1 MRKILNYL
9 EMRLREILYSLVSF
23 PVSIILFCL
32 VLFGFGSGLVLP
44 LAVLV
49 FMFLLTIMQR
59 VANFEIR
66 RTNRI
71 LKTDFPTVGEWFSH
85 PFFSWNG
92 VKERL
97 TCTQSWMAIGYV
109 FIAFGWSI
117 FSFVIL
123 VFGLA
128 GIFVILSALGIT
140 LLSNFSRSF
149 EVINGGDIFRGNLYF
164 QESTRTF
171 RLELGDAASQAGL
184 SWNLDSTWNLAV
196 GVLLVFLALWL
207 IPRNARTMAKQVEG
221 LLSGSYLPIVENWL
235 NRFLSK
241 HRISER
247 EVRTAME
254 SKELQPQLSELSKRE
269 REILSLMAQGKSN
282 AGIAKT
288 LYLTE
293 GSVEKHISNILHKL
307 DLPMEE
313 ESHRRVL
320 AVLKYL
326 GIKTATSD

>member
-9 EMRLREILYSLVSF
+9 EMRLREIIYLLVSF
-23 PVSIILFCL
+23 PVSVILFCI
-32 VLFGFGSGLVLP
+32 VFFGLGSGLILP

-49 FMFLLTIMQR
+49 FMFLLTIMR
-59 VANFEIR
+59 LIANFEIR

-71 LKTDFPTVGEWFSH
+71 LKTDFQLVGEWFSH

-109 FIAFGWSI
+109 FLAFGWSV
-117 FSFVIL
+117 FSFVVL

-128 GIFVILSALGIT
+128 GIFVLLSALGVS

-171 RLELGDAASQAGL
+171 RLELGDAVSRTGL
-184 SWNLDSTWNLAV
+184 SWNLDSIENLVA

-207 IPRNARTMAKQVEG
+207 IPRNARTMAKLVEG
-221 LLSGSYLPIVENWL
+221 LLSGLYQPKVENWL
-235 NRFLSK
+235 QRFRSK
-241 HRISER
+241 ERVSER
-247 EVRTAME
+247 DVRTAME
-254 SKELQPQLSELSKRE
+254 NENLQPQLSELSNRE

-282 AGIAKT
+282 AGIAKS
-288 LYLTE
+288 LYITE
-293 GSVEKHISNILHKL
+293 GSVEKHISSILLKL
-307 DLPMEE
+307 DLPIEE

-326 GIKTATSD
+326 GIKSNKEE